1 LTLQTPSDDATTAAI
16 AAPTPGSA
24 SRIAIAPGPST
35 MVPYIA
41 TNVAGSDER
50 RASEGMK
57 EQKPGEDY

>member
-1 LTLQTPSDDATTAAI
+1 
-16 AAPTPGSA
+16 
-24 SRIAIAPGPST
+24 